1 MSITNGAAEKT
12 VRAFL
17 DAYLKKRDINTVLS
31 LLTDEIQWIGIGTD
45 GSLCG
50 IQKVEAALKEEYS
63 QDPEPYLPELTN
75 SCETSVSQDDAVFMA
90 DLTIMRPVSS
100 GPLFTLKARISA
112 ACIHTPD
119 GWKIAA
125 VHMSAPSV
133 LQGVS
138 GSVSQDTGEDL
149 LNHSVFLNIDQNKQA
164 ILQNHRLAAQLEAR
178 NQILNIA
185 LEHTSICEFYYYPLI
200 RTCVIPH
207 RTCEYYHCSE
217 RYEQM
222 PDSFLDSFVVPSCH
236 AACREMYEAI
246 HNGLGTANAEFQT
259 LSGSWCREFM
269 STVTWTEDGRP
280 DFVVGIIEDI
290 TNQKGMASALE
301 NAKSRDSLT
310 GLWNKETGTR
320 LAQKCM
326 QEKPEGENCVL
337 MLLDMDNF
345 GQLNEKEGTSFANAV
360 LLEVADILRGST
372 SEQDLQIRL
381 GGDEFMLFIRNCDK
395 KQATVLG
402 PRIADQVQN
411 LMILPGRESR
421 ISVSIGMCSTEV
433 VNNYSGLY
441 RCAESTLNY
450 VKERCRGHA
459 ACYLDT
465 SNELGVMLT
474 NLYTEKYIVNT
485 IEQEDAQRGENLIS
499 FALDLLGKSKNLEDA
514 VSLLFARIGKIYHMD
529 RVSLLEIDPSFLSCR
544 FTYQWSNDMSYI
556 HINKPYYI
564 TREKYEAAAMRY
576 ASDGLCDVCPNKEI
590 SPFPSCLHFA
600 IWNNGVY
607 IGAIGFEVCQENYIW
622 TKEQRRVLAEIGKIV
637 PSFVMKARAD
647 AVSQAKTDFLSRMSH
662 EIRTPMNAIVGM
674 TAIARSAAGNK
685 EQVLECLE
693 KLDNSSKYLLHL
705 VNDILDMSRIE
716 SGKMEL
722 NPTPMLLSSFLSSID
737 EMVRMQAEAKGLS
750 FTIQNDCRTERHLT
764 ADQLRLEQVLLNLI
778 GNAIKFTDVG
788 GSITLHIHPV
798 KEEDTGLA
806 LRFSLADTGIGISPE
821 VLPSIFNAFE
831 QGAKNISSQYGG
843 TGLGLAIS
851 SRLVQMMGGVLD
863 VKSEP
868 GRGSE
873 FFFTVSLPYSEVP
886 APQHE
891 ILNESPSY
899 SFNGKRLLVVE
910 DNEINREIAQTLLEM
925 NDFFVETAGNG
936 QIALQMFCKKEPFYY
951 DAILMDIHMPVLDG
965 IETTKRLRTMG
976 RADSRTIPIIA
987 MTANAFSEDS
997 RKSLQIGMNGHL
1009 SKPIQIQELLKM
1021 LNHCFNTETA
1031 LP

>member
-45 GSLCG
+45 GNLCG

-75 SCETSVSQDDAVFMA
+75 SCETSVSQNDAVFMA

-200 RTCVIPH
+200 RTCVIPR

-411 LMILPGRESR
+411 LMILPSRESR

-529 RVSLLEIDPSFLSCR
+529 RVSLLEIP
-544 FTYQWSNDMSYI
+544 
-556 HINKPYYI
+556 
-564 TREKYEAAAMRY
+564 
-576 ASDGLCDVCPNKEI
+576 
-590 SPFPSCLHFA
+590 
-600 IWNNGVY
+600 
-607 IGAIGFEVCQENYIW
+607 
-622 TKEQRRVLAEIGKIV
+622 
-637 PSFVMKARAD
+637 
-647 AVSQAKTDFLSRMSH
+647 
-662 EIRTPMNAIVGM
+662 
-674 TAIARSAAGNK
+674 
-685 EQVLECLE
+685 
-693 KLDNSSKYLLHL
+693 LL
-705 VNDILDMSRIE
+705 
-716 SGKMEL
+716 
-722 NPTPMLLSSFLSSID
+722 
-737 EMVRMQAEAKGLS
+737 
-750 FTIQNDCRTERHLT
+750 
-764 ADQLRLEQVLLNLI
+764 
-778 GNAIKFTDVG
+778 
-788 GSITLHIHPV
+788 
-798 KEEDTGLA
+798 
-806 LRFSLADTGIGISPE
+806 
-821 VLPSIFNAFE
+821 
-831 QGAKNISSQYGG
+831 
-843 TGLGLAIS
+843 
-851 SRLVQMMGGVLD
+851 
-863 VKSEP
+863 
-868 GRGSE
+868 
-873 FFFTVSLPYSEVP
+873 
-886 APQHE
+886 
-891 ILNESPSY
+891 
-899 SFNGKRLLVVE
+899 
-910 DNEINREIAQTLLEM
+910 
-925 NDFFVETAGNG
+925 
-936 QIALQMFCKKEPFYY
+936 PFY
-951 DAILMDIHMPVLDG
+951 IPVV
-965 IETTKRLRTMG
+965 K
-976 RADSRTIPIIA
+976 
-987 MTANAFSEDS
+987 
-997 RKSLQIGMNGHL
+997 
-1009 SKPIQIQELLKM
+1009 
-1021 LNHCFNTETA
+1021 
-1031 LP
+1031 

>member
-45 GSLCG
+45 GNLCG

-75 SCETSVSQDDAVFMA
+75 SCETSVSQNDAVFMA

-200 RTCVIPH
+200 RTCVIPR

-474 NLYTEKYIVNT
+474 NLYTENT
-485 IEQEDAQRGENLIS
+485 LSI
-499 FALDLLGKSKNLEDA
+499 LLNRK
-514 VSLLFARIGKIYHMD
+514 M
-529 RVSLLEIDPSFLSCR
+529 
-544 FTYQWSNDMSYI
+544 
-556 HINKPYYI
+556 
-564 TREKYEAAAMRY
+564 
-576 ASDGLCDVCPNKEI
+576 
-590 SPFPSCLHFA
+590 
-600 IWNNGVY
+600 
-607 IGAIGFEVCQENYIW
+607 
-622 TKEQRRVLAEIGKIV
+622 
-637 PSFVMKARAD
+637 
-647 AVSQAKTDFLSRMSH
+647 
-662 EIRTPMNAIVGM
+662 
-674 TAIARSAAGNK
+674 RSA
-685 EQVLECLE
+685 E
-693 KLDNSSKYLLHL
+693 K
-705 VNDILDMSRIE
+705 I
-716 SGKMEL
+716 
-722 NPTPMLLSSFLSSID
+722 
-737 EMVRMQAEAKGLS
+737 
-750 FTIQNDCRTERHLT
+750 
-764 ADQLRLEQVLLNLI
+764 
-778 GNAIKFTDVG
+778 
-788 GSITLHIHPV
+788 
-798 KEEDTGLA
+798 
-806 LRFSLADTGIGISPE
+806 
-821 VLPSIFNAFE
+821 
-831 QGAKNISSQYGG
+831 
-843 TGLGLAIS
+843 
-851 SRLVQMMGGVLD
+851 
-863 VKSEP
+863 
-868 GRGSE
+868 
-873 FFFTVSLPYSEVP
+873 
-886 APQHE
+886 
-891 ILNESPSY
+891 
-899 SFNGKRLLVVE
+899 
-910 DNEINREIAQTLLEM
+910 
-925 NDFFVETAGNG
+925 
-936 QIALQMFCKKEPFYY
+936 
-951 DAILMDIHMPVLDG
+951 
-965 IETTKRLRTMG
+965 
-976 RADSRTIPIIA
+976 
-987 MTANAFSEDS
+987 
-997 RKSLQIGMNGHL
+997 
-1009 SKPIQIQELLKM
+1009 
-1021 LNHCFNTETA
+1021 
-1031 LP
+1031 